1 MNSLL
6 TMENYCAQTQPQP
19 ANDVIRLPYGLLG
32 FERVKNYMLLANR
45 DEAPFMWFQML
56 EEAKR
61 SFLVVVPT
69 VVMPEYQPVLG
80 DGDAEFLE
88 IESPGDAF
96 MLSIVTLKAHGHAT
110 VNLKG
115 PIVINRRTLIGKQ
128 VIPNNANGFP
138 LKHPLPVA

>member
-1 MNSLL
+1 
-6 TMENYCAQTQPQP
+6 MENHSAQTHERL

-32 FERVKNYMLLANR
+32 FERVKSYMLLANP

-61 SFLVVVPT
+61 SFLVVTPKLVAPD
-69 VVMPEYQPVLG
+69 YDPVFG
-80 DGDAEFLE
+80 DSDVEFLALNG
-88 IESPGDAF
+88 SDDAF
-96 MLSIVTLKAHGHAT
+96 MLCIVTLKAHGQAT

-138 LKHPLPVA
+138 LKHPLPIS

>member
-1 MNSLL
+1 
-6 TMENYCAQTQPQP
+6 MENENLSAQTQARP

-32 FERVKNYMLLANR
+32 FERVKNYMLLANP

-61 SFLVVVPT
+61 SFLVVAPT
-69 VVMPEYQPVLG
+69 MVMPDYQPIFG
-80 DGDAEFLE
+80 ERDSEFLE
-88 IESPGDAF
+88 LSSPADAF
-96 MLSIVTLKAHGHAT
+96 MLSIVTLKPHGQAT

-115 PIVINRRTLIGKQ
+115 PIVINRRTLVGKQ

-138 LKHPLPVA
+138 LKHPLPVS

>member
-6 TMENYCAQTQPQP
+6 TMENHSAQTLERPS
-19 ANDVIRLPYGLLG
+19 NDVIRLPYGLLG
-32 FERVKNYMLLANR
+32 FERVKNYMLLANP

-61 SFLVVVPT
+61 SFLVVTPRLIVPDY
-69 VVMPEYQPVLG
+69 EPVFG
-80 DGDAEFLE
+80 DSDSDFLE
-88 IESPGDAF
+88 LNGPEDAF
-96 MLSIVTLKAHGHAT
+96 MLSIVTLKPHGQAT

-128 VIPNNANGFP
+128 VIPNN
-138 LKHPLPVA
+138 